1 MSKQFMTG
9 TKTGI
14 IYFLWHLQTFPFTS
28 IYPSV
33 PLQRVSIVQDAL
45 CINPPPD
52 TVTSKSLVVK
62 NVPFNLE
69 TLELSVSG
77 VNNARDLCQL
87 YNQYHTCWRLF

>member
-45 CINPPPD
+45 CIKPPPD
-52 TVTSKSLVVK
+52 TVT
-62 NVPFNLE
+62 VPFNLD